1 MFIHSNYLDNILFN
15 LDKLYRTLNYLIP
28 YYITHNIKR
37 INKKLTDIRKI
48 CFTFYPNYNK

>member
-15 LDKLYRTLNYLIP
+15 LDKLYRMLNYLIP

-37 INKKLTDIRKI
+37 INKKLTNIRKI
-48 CFTFYPNYNK
+48 SFTFYPNYNK